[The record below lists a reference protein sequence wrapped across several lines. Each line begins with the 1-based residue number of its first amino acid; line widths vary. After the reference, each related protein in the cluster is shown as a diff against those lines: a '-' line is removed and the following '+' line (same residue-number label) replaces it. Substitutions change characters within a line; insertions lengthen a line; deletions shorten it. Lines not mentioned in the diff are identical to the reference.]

1 MGNRYRFVALR
12 SSNFTLAT
20 TLALAA
26 FALVESSF
34 ALELHATPDTIDKVI
49 QSMSPGDRVV
59 LAAGE
64 YRRSIHIP
72 SGRKWS
78 ASLPTT
84 LSTSSSGVVVVK
96 GSDVVTDWRET
107 RASYFE
113 ANWPSEPAQVVVD
126 GGELIQL
133 AGTVFGGY
141 PEQKV
146 APYVDMHK
154 ESGGIWPG
162 RRAHVPGSE
171 MPMNSFFYDKSRGKL
186 QIRIDGNA
194 NARKIE
200 VSVRSRLLYGE
211 GVHGIVVERLLF
223 EHSNTSIS
231 GRGAAVTLI
240 GNDNTIR
247 NVTVRNTDLAGIQM
261 IGDRNQLLDSAS
273 TENGQLGVAMR
284 GSNNRVIGVN
294 ASNNNTRGFNKWW
307 EAGGFKFVGN
317 GGLQASEVSGNRAIG
332 NNGDGIWF
340 DWKNKNNI
348 VRNNLSAFNT
358 GFGIHYEASRSAV
371 IQDNYIIGNGQRG
384 IYLADSANCW
394 ITHNLVVGN
403 GLEGIVAV
411 YSGRR
416 DEKDVEFGADD
427 NKVYANI
434 VAWNKGPALIMP
446 KGPASPGTAD
456 GNLFFF
462 EGQTFQL
469 SVGYPTLLSTP
480 AATLSEW
487 SARTGFDKQSISRE
501 FAMPNEVRTALAK
514 RHSQFDWLP
523 LVNKARELR
532 NARGAVLHDVMLPGR
547 KEDLVG
553 PRQ

>member
-1 MGNRYRFVALR
+1 MGNRFRFAALG
-12 SSNFTLAT
+12 SSLPALKIILA
-20 TLALAA
+20 AVA
-26 FALVESSF
+26 FALVKSSI
-34 ALELHATPDTIDKVI
+34 ALELHATPENIDRIV
-49 QSMSPGDRVV
+49 QLMNPGDRVI

-84 LSTSSSGVVVVK
+84 LSASGNAVAVVK
-96 GSDVVTDWRET
+96 GSDVVANWSET

-113 ANWPSEPAQVVVD
+113 VNWPSEPAQVFVD
-126 GGELIQL
+126 GGALIQL

-146 APYVDMHK
+146 TPYVDMHK

-162 RRAHVPGSE
+162 RRAYVPGSE
-171 MPMNSFFYDKSRGKL
+171 MPMNSFYYDKSRGKL
-186 QIRIDGNA
+186 LIRIDGNA
-194 NARKIE
+194 NTRKVE
-200 VSVRSRLLYGE
+200 VSVRNRLLYGE
-211 GVHGIVVERLLF
+211 GVHGIVVERLVF

-261 IGDRNQLLDSAS
+261 IGDRNQLLDSAA
-273 TENGQLGVAMR
+273 TDNGQLGVAMR
-284 GSNNRVIGVN
+284 GSNNRVIGVS
-294 ASNNNTRGFNKWW
+294 AINNNTRGFNKWW

-317 GGLQASEVSGNRAIG
+317 GGLQASEVSGNRAVG

-371 IQDNYIIGNGQRG
+371 IQDNYIFGNGQRG

-411 YSGRR
+411 YSGR
-416 DEKDVEFGADD
+416 KDDKNIEFGAED

-434 VAWNKGPALIMP
+434 IAWNKGPALIMP
-446 KGPASPGTAD
+446 KGASSSGASD
-456 GNLFFF
+456 GNVFLF
-462 EGQTFQL
+462 ETQPLKL
-469 SVGYPTLLSTP
+469 SLGYPTLTSKP
-480 AATLSEW
+480 ASTLSDW
-487 SARTGFDKQSISRE
+487 SSQTDFDKRSVAHELPVPSDVK
-501 FAMPNEVRTALAK
+501 AVLAK
-514 RHSQFDWLP
+514 RGHQFDWSP
-523 LVNKARELR
+523 LINRATELR
-532 NARGAVLHDVMLPGR
+532 NARGVALDDIFLPGR
-547 KEDLVG
+547 KEELVG
-553 PRQ
+553 PRR